1 MAQARSCPAA
11 PLQPSCIA
19 LAPACP
25 RCSLAACFVTATLSS
40 RGASSSSRTQRAHE
54 EASVRGSRRAEG
66 RFVLTYVAGDK
77 RRCAGVM
84 AAALRPPQ
92 ISSSTSCPVLR
103 AKTTGLIELGA
114 AAAAESELQAATSG
128 ESELQAAT
136 TGAPFFQWGFYYP
149 NAVGNRF
156 NGSRRYLFPS
166 SDVDSLAATAA
177 RMRRLVVAEWKRL
190 AV

>member
-40 RGASSSSRTQRAHE
+40 RGASSSRTQRAHE